1 MAEKFKPKKLRLP
14 KSILVECII
23 IGILRLETKAL
34 ISWGFATAFR
44 QIGVYGGFWMKALIW
59 ITSYWISCHLFKFIG
74 GLMSSEDDVRGP
86 LKLRDTVIT
95 SELGGIIRDVK
106 RLINYDK
113 ATEED
118 PS

>member
-1 MAEKFKPKKLRLP
+1 MAEKFTPKKLRLP
-14 KSILVECII
+14 KRVLVTEIVI
-23 IGILRLETKAL
+23 TILRLETKAL
-34 ISWGFATAFR
+34 ISWGFATMLR
-44 QIGVYGGFWMKALIW
+44 QIGVYGGFWIKILTW

-95 SELGGIIRDVK
+95 SEIGDIIRDVK
-106 RLINYDK
+106 KLINYDK
-113 ATEED
+113 ITEED